1 MTNALTKTTD
11 GTVTFKSGDTKVA
24 AVDSASG
31 KVTLK
36 GIGTTTI
43 TATAAAGKNY
53 KAGSASYT
61 LTVTDGRTD
70 ISGCTVS
77 LSPTSYT
84 YDGTAKKPAVT
95 VENGTTTLTN
105 GTDYTAAYKNN
116 TKRRSRSPAREPI
129 QAPPARPSRS
139 TGDP

>member
-1 MTNALTKTTD
+1 MT
-11 GTVTFKSGDTKVA
+11 V
-24 AVDSASG
+24 
-31 KVTLK
+31 K

-61 LTVTDGRTD
+61 LTVVDGRTD
-70 ISGCTVS
+70 IAGCTVS
-77 LSPTSYT
+77 LSPASYT

-95 VENGTTTLTN
+95 VKNGTATLTN

-116 TKRRSRSPAREPI
+116 TNAGTATVLQDQQEIHRGRL
-129 QAPPARPSRS
+129 
-139 TGDP
+139 GDRALR